1 MRLPTIQENQDSH
14 QAVDAKELHQAL
26 GLHPAK
32 WSEWSKNNIANNPFA
47 LEGKDYEVYNP
58 QLNTQGGRPTTNY
71 LLSIDFAKKLS
82 MQVRTQIGE
91 RVRNYFL
98 ECERKAS
105 QPIITL
111 PDFTNPVTAAR
122 AWADELEA
130 KQAVQAQLTI
140 AQPKINHYDHVVE
153 RAGLLNATQ
162 VAQKVR
168 LSAVSMNK
176 ALDELGVYNKTVKRS
191 RVFQQWFIDKGFG
204 EVKQT
209 DQGFSQALFTKRGEA
224 WVIERLVSEGVA

>member
-14 QAVDAKELHQAL
+14 PAVDAKELHQAL

-98 ECERKAS
+98 ECERKTS
-105 QPIITL
+105 QPIML

-130 KQAVQAQLTI
+130 KQAVQAQLTF

>member
-14 QAVDAKELHQAL
+14 PAVDAKELHQAL

-58 QLNTQGGRPTTNY
+58 ELNTQGGRPTKNY

-91 RVRNYFL
+91 RVRDYFL
-98 ECERKAS
+98 ECERKAN

-130 KQAVQAQLTI
+130 KQAVQAQLTV